1 MNWPQ
6 PRQRKIGLI
15 PIILHLSWMAA
26 VKNAAKKGNL
36 AKLPA
41 MIIFEVVTT
50 EINRK
55 MPGAYPFDAITRVNP
70 QQRRA
75 WSASP
80 MALASLP
87 VGDLPQW
94 FESVGRFLQ
103 QWGFQEVQMSDL
115 ESSFVGLMKSTRF
128 LVIDWC
134 ECCIDCLVNV
144 SNNDHQV
151 GRAFD
156 SRTMHSR

>member
-15 PIILHLSWMAA
+15 PTILHVSWMAA
-26 VKNAAKKGNL
+26 VKTAAKKGNL

-55 MPGAYPFDAITRVNP
+55 MPGAYLSDAITRVNP

-80 MALASLP
+80 MASASLP
-87 VGDLPQW
+87 VGDLQQC
-94 FESVGRFLQ
+94 FESAGRFLQ

-115 ESSFVGLMKSTRF
+115 ESWFVGLMKSTRF
-128 LVIDWC
+128 LVTDRC
-134 ECCIDCLVNV
+134 ECWIDRAVSV